1 MVRVQSPLMS
11 MTAQKQL
18 GKELIYKMKGN
29 RAFVTGYSRPGRKN
43 PFTPSDDQTE
53 KRDFYASAVAVWQEK
68 NDAQKAYWNDLAKA
82 KNLNMSGWNLFYQNL
97 FNEQSWGLGFSILGI
112 RIHGFYQNGAQA

>member
-97 FNEQSWGLGFSILGI
+97 FNEQSWGLKNSYYGTRYYSSFLYG
-112 RIHGFYQNGAQA
+112 QQE